1 MCVFVCGEC
10 LWYGLMLFPYEDT
23 CLLLFRAGVVDHF
36 ASGVIPAFI
45 DKFRRSLFQATY
57 EEEDEEDDEDEEQT
71 SQKENS
77 EEGSIL
83 SSLSSWIY
91 GMNESIV

>member
-10 LWYGLMLFPYEDT
+10 LWCGLMLSPFEDI
-23 CLLLFRAGVVDHF
+23 CLLLFRAGVVDHL

-45 DKFRRSLFQATY
+45 DKFRRSLFEAAD
-57 EEEDEEDDEDEEQT
+57 EEDEEDEEDEVET

-83 SSLSSWIY
+83 GSLSSWIY
-91 GMNESIV
+91 GMNESML